1 MVALFHSLLL
11 MLCIHKNNKHLIT
24 TDIKFQQ
31 LVELGSAILRLKQ
44 ASTASPIVRK
54 IHPFPSLSKHF
65 AVFIL
70 LITLNLGL
78 AIVNCKNKER
88 HHTRVGIYW

>member
-1 MVALFHSLLL
+1 MKD
-11 MLCIHKNNKHLIT
+11 MQ
-24 TDIKFQQ
+24 FQQ
-31 LVELGSAILRLKQ
+31 FVELESSILRLKQ

-65 AVFIL
+65 DVFIL

-78 AIVNCKNKER
+78 AIVNCKKER
-88 HHTRVGIYW
+88 HYIPVSKKIGNCL

>member
-1 MVALFHSLLL
+1 MYTQQETF
-11 MLCIHKNNKHLIT
+11 NNN
-24 TDIKFQQ
+24 IKFQL
-31 LVELGSAILRLKQ
+31 LVELGSDILRLKQ

-78 AIVNCKNKER
+78 AIVNCKKEK
-88 HHTRVGIYW
+88 HHIRVDIN